1 MASYCIQRKTK
12 TTPLSPCPKPKDHVI
27 PSLSPLHPPEALFSV
42 HKSQAPSSPLS
53 QNTYRAWSLKDRE
66 VDSLPGERARRS
78 AHLGC
83 LSSSYPWPV
92 RPEDALQAVIPLL
105 SEATCSRAGENQ
117 HVVAAVII
125 KLFLKYLKRF
135 PGNWEGGER
144 NRGRERNCSLIS
156 FAYHLLPVKE
166 RIQTLTQGRQSTG
179 KERQHKKRGQKS
191 QIGERGRSGFEGI
204 QRFLEA
210 RMKPKG
216 GRANIAIRG
225 GKILNQKTRGEKLLL
240 AFSGE
245 KLGLIERSN
254 G

>member
-1 MASYCIQRKTK
+1 MASYCVQRKTK

-105 SEATCSRAGENQ
+105 SEATCSRPGENQ
-117 HVVAAVII
+117 HVVAVVII

-135 PGNWEGGER
+135 PGNWEGGRETGG
-144 NRGRERNCSLIS
+144 GRETAPWSPSPTTFSRSRSAYKHSLRGDS
-156 FAYHLLPVKE
+156 QLEKSGSTKKGAKE
-166 RIQTLTQGRQSTG
+166 PD
-179 KERQHKKRGQKS
+179 RGA
-191 QIGERGRSGFEGI
+191 GEEW
-204 QRFLEA
+204 
-210 RMKPKG
+210 
-216 GRANIAIRG
+216 IRG
-225 GKILNQKTRGEKLLL
+225 DP
-240 AFSGE
+240 AVF
-245 KLGLIERSN
+245 RSADETK
-254 G
+254 GR